1 MVGVSVAL
9 FVLTFLVYWSF
20 GPKETPYDFQLS
32 QANNLIHGHVDMAP
46 ELTRNLNVLERVLY
60 DGIGFCLPLDD
71 PRGPDRAR
79 DFVNPRITADCKSY
93 MQHSPGPALL
103 LVPLVLIWGLGV
115 NQTLISVLIA
125 ALTAPLVFA
134 ITRRLTK
141 ELRAQVALTVLVM
154 FGTIL
159 WWVGSNGGVWFFAH
173 TTAVFF
179 LFGAIYATVS
189 LRSPLLAGALIG
201 AAFMCR
207 PSTILAGF
215 FPLVFFADRW
225 LITVAG
231 VSLWRRVRLRPL
243 AELAIGV
250 APFVIVI
257 MVFNALRFGSP
268 FESGYKYSEQFYQ
281 ISLMGAWDHGM
292 FDIAYITRHVA
303 VFWEAMPIFANQ
315 GPYMWPSWAG
325 LAMWVTTP
333 PLFYGLFVHLRRNRL
348 VALVAAVGIALAC
361 AVLVLHA
368 LWRDLGW
375 GGWGASEIPFGI
387 DLLPFWLVVAA
398 AIGSSLWSRDR
409 FVIACW
415 AAIIPLALVDWLFA
429 ATGWAQFGYRYG
441 LDFLPFL
448 WLLVVVAVGDRVR
461 WHHLVLIGLAVLV
474 NLWGVLWIYVFQ
486 PSHVGGWTW
495 VSF

>member
-9 FVLTFLVYWSF
+9 LVLTFLVYWSF

-32 QANNLIHGHVDMAP
+32 QANNLIHGHLDMA
-46 ELTRNLNVLERVLY
+46 EEYTRNLNILERALY

-71 PRGPDRAR
+71 PRGPDRAL

-134 ITRRLTK
+134 ITRRLTN
-141 ELRAQVALTVLVM
+141 ELRAQVALTVLMM

-201 AAFMCR
+201 AAFMSR

-243 AELAIGV
+243 AELAVGV

-292 FDIAYITRHVA
+292 FDRK
-303 VFWEAMPIFANQ
+303 
-315 GPYMWPSWAG
+315 S
-325 LAMWVTTP
+325 
-333 PLFYGLFVHLRRNRL
+333 
-348 VALVAAVGIALAC
+348 
-361 AVLVLHA
+361 
-368 LWRDLGW
+368 
-375 GGWGASEIPFGI
+375 
-387 DLLPFWLVVAA
+387 VV
-398 AIGSSLWSRDR
+398 
-409 FVIACW
+409 
-415 AAIIPLALVDWLFA
+415 
-429 ATGWAQFGYRYG
+429 
-441 LDFLPFL
+441 
-448 WLLVVVAVGDRVR
+448 
-461 WHHLVLIGLAVLV
+461 
-474 NLWGVLWIYVFQ
+474 
-486 PSHVGGWTW
+486 
-495 VSF
+495 